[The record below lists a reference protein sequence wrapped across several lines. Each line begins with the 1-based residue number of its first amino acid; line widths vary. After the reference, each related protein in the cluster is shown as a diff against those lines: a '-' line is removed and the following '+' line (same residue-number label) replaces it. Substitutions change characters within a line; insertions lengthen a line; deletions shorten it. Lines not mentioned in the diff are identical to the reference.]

1 MTYPTLITIPKS
13 DICKAEIAQIA
24 QQLTDRI
31 VTDVSEI
38 IASVGALSESDLRSL
53 NEIIV
58 KEINQRIS
66 QKRNAIKSTLSYGSR
81 VTINDPRCSGKTY
94 TIEKIS
100 GKTAILVEE
109 GSTRLDPVFG
119 RETSKKIR
127 ASITLI
133 QSAS

>member
-1 MTYPTLITIPKS
+1 MQTSLSK
-13 DICKAEIAQIA
+13 
-24 QQLTDRI
+24 QLDSATPEK
-31 VTDVSEI
+31 VTDISEI
-38 IASVGALSESDLRSL
+38 IASVGTLSESDLRSL